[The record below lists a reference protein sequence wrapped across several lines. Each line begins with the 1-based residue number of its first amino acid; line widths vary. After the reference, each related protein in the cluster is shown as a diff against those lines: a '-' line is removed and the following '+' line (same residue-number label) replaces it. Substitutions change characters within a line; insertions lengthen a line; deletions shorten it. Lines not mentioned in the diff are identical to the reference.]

1 MRFLLDEDLNPAVA
15 GIGRRLGLD
24 VVSVHE
30 MDRRGFT
37 DEEQLRFSIRESRIF
52 VTRNRD
58 DFLRLFQA
66 LFAAGEPSLGLL
78 IVPHTLPNRH
88 PEAIAHAIELWASR
102 PGDPG
107 SHFVDFLAQGGRS
120 R

>member
-30 MDRRGFT
+30 IDRRGFT
-37 DEEQLRFSIRESRIF
+37 DEEQLRFAGDEGRIF

-58 DFLRLFQA
+58 DFIRLTLSMFQT
-66 LFAAGEPSLGLL
+66 GEMHRGIL
-78 IVPHTLPNRH
+78 IVPHSLPNHR
-88 PEAIAHAIELWASR
+88 PARIAHALERWADR
-102 PGDPG
+102 PGE
-107 SHFVDFLAQGGRS
+107 HFLDFLAG
-120 R
+120 